1 MNNHR
6 QIWNEFCTTH
16 NISTNKVPLFD
27 TSSGLA
33 VKTKQI
39 GKPNPR
45 NILCRSPEMDTL
57 IRAGWRAGFQWF
69 ERTEGNTATC
79 QQFGINPS
87 WTYLRDSLTKL
98 PTTPADQLHTLLPP
112 RQLKTLS
119 NLLFGTGPFLAD
131 FLYGFPE
138 FPALNRAAF
147 VSFLN
152 LRHKKFSDIFV
163 FLYLDE
169 SKPCYLR
176 KNLTLKQ
183 AN

>member
-1 MNNHR
+1 VPVTLCSALVPSRNH
-6 QIWNEFCTTH
+6 
-16 NISTNKVPLFD
+16 V
-27 TSSGLA
+27 SSLA
-33 VKTKQI
+33 QNQGRKMLA
-39 GKPNPR
+39 
-45 NILCRSPEMDTL
+45 ILSSV
-57 IRAGWRAGFQWF
+57 
-69 ERTEGNTATC
+69 TATC
-79 QQFGINPS
+79 QQFGINL
-87 WTYLRDSLTKL
+87 WAYLRDTLTKL